1 MRDSTF
7 TYPKV
12 LLIWIF
18 KCTETFLILRGG
30 RSADQQDGPQQRGH
44 PPGPPRRRSHPYVS
58 QGEQRKRNTE
68 SEYGRRNAAGRLVL
82 ALVGLLRPVLQCSL
96 KGQMADGR
104 TERQSFHSAAQIPF
118 ISLPRGWGC
127 SFAQDWVPWRPK
139 LKACPWGEAR
149 RLGKKKKPRSYF
161 PRSFTISKK
170 YPGLGENISRVPKGG
185 QRAFEGR
192 RGSEQVPDCREG

>member
-1 MRDSTF
+1 MYS
-7 TYPKV
+7 
-12 LLIWIF
+12 LLCSIIF
-18 KCTETFLILRGG
+18 CHLSGNFIIPPSQFFFFFMFLTKDCSKCILPSSNELNFFPFRKFCK
-30 RSADQQDGPQQRGH
+30 DQN
-44 PPGPPRRRSHPYVS
+44 
-58 QGEQRKRNTE
+58 KWK
-68 SEYGRRNAAGRLVL
+68 SEGAI
-82 ALVGLLRPVLQCSL
+82 CSEIS
-96 KGQMADGR
+96 GSVR
-104 TERQSFHSAAQIPF
+104 TSS
-118 ISLPRGWGC
+118 